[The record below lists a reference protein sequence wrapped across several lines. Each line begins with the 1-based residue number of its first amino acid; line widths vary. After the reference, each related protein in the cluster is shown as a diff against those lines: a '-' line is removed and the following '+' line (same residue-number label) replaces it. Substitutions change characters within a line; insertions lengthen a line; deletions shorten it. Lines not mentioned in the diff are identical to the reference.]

1 MYARRIQD
9 KEFTFDFAD
18 TLFGENLLFV
28 DRETESVWSQLEG
41 KAIVG
46 SMQGAP
52 LRVIPALQ
60 TTWRFWRERHPE
72 TRVMALPGVKGRP
85 YIYRN
90 PRLNYNPTRHDA
102 TSLGL
107 GLVAGGEEIF
117 LPFRQLNRAS
127 PPFSLQLGQGR
138 VTVNYVK
145 QEFTA
150 WAEDEAG
157 NLLPGVLAY
166 KSGWMQ
172 FHPDSKIYRAPKRRQ
187 RR

>member
-28 DRETESVWSQLEG
+28 DRETQSVWSQLAG

-46 SMQGAP
+46 SMKGAP

-60 TTWRFWRERHPE
+60 TTWRFWRERHPA
-72 TRVMALPGVKGRP
+72 TRVMVLPGVKGRP

-90 PRLNYNPTRHDA
+90 PRLNNNPTRHDP

-107 GLVAGGEEIF
+107 GLAVNSKTIF
-117 LPFRQLNRAS
+117 FPFRQLNRTS
-127 PPFSLQLGQGR
+127 PPFSFTLGGTSI
-138 VTVNYVK
+138 TVHYHK
-145 QEFTA
+145 RELTA

-166 KSGWMQ
+166 RSGWMR
-172 FHPDSKIYRAPKRRQ
+172 FHPDSEIFRAPKPRKRR
-187 RR
+187 